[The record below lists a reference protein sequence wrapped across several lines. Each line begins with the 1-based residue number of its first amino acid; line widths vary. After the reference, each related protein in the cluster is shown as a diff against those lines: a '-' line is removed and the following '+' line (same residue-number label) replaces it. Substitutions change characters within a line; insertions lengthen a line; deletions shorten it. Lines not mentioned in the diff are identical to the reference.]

1 MYTITVTW
9 LEVGHYWQVTI
20 DEEKMYLKECFT
32 YLDCVLVTHLLIAG
46 FYITLFSSLVTIQ
59 NL

>member
-1 MYTITVTW
+1 MVTW
-9 LEVGHYWQVTI
+9 LEVGHYWQVMI

-46 FYITLFSSLVTIQ
+46 LYITFFSSLVTIQ